1 MMRDRLC
8 RRIVV
13 PAPRAVCSLAQY
25 WLLKEKFLGSESGSG
40 AAADMVNQEG
50 WMTMTGIH
58 THTTYAAMTI
68 RNTD

>member
-1 MMRDRLC
+1 MDDERPSLSSYS
-8 RRIVV
+8 RRV
-13 PAPRAVCSLAQY
+13 LAQY

-58 THTTYAAMTI
+58 THTTYAAI